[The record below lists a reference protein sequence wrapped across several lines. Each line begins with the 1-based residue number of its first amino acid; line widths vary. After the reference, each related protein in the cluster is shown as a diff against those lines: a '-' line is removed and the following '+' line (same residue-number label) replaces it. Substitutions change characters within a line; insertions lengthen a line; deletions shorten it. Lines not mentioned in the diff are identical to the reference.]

1 MSKLV
6 SAEVKRSGATS
17 KYISF
22 ETNSVDLE
30 GRPGGLKI
38 RFDIK
43 SKGGGTTE
51 LYVSIGPRDFPT
63 VIKAMVDAD
72 RSAAMIEMSKE
83 LANQVQDQKKFDKII
98 ENNAYKKIADVSRDK
113 FNASKGDAEDIEY
126 IVFQRVKKI
135 SQDLS
140 SSAS

>member
-17 KYISF
+17 NYISF
-22 ETNSVDLE
+22 ETNNVELE

-51 LYVSIGPRDFPT
+51 LYISIGPRDFPT
-63 VIKAMVDAD
+63 IIRALADAD
-72 RSAAMIEMSKE
+72 RSTAMIEMSKE
-83 LANQVQDQKKFDKII
+83 LAKQIEDQKKFDVKV
-98 ENNAYKKIADVSRDK
+98 EKNAYKKITDISRDR
-113 FNASKGDAEDIEY
+113 FNSAKGDAEDIEY
-126 IVFQRVKKI
+126 LVFQRVKKI

-140 SSAS
+140 SSI